1 MNQPSGQ
8 ELNPFTNSRVKCTS
22 PTNTAFKQG
31 CQQNVL
37 SIDWLEI
44 NYLYHT
50 PDYEKYDGSEFIIG
64 DQYRVLEVKE
74 VGYPY
79 RWRGR
84 LYYQDYEVGSVQFG
98 MVMEHADSGLFSM
111 KFNNEILYSEYK
123 EHLYRLN
130 DLLEYKNIKR
140 LDLALDTSVPVRKT
154 ISDLIFGA
162 KTHELYDR
170 RKRLN
175 GVNYS
180 FDSDTFGTIY
190 IGSRSSDKSV
200 AIYDKMAEL
209 EKSNKQYIRDNYK
222 QAGDAELVDRVEI
235 RLRSKAVKRYPEIND
250 LALTNDQKVKEL
262 FVSTMD
268 GYIDLKE
275 RSNDSNSRR
284 WKTLKL
290 IDLDTIT
297 SKQLEKAEAP
307 APSETYKAKI
317 IAKQLYKDAQKCDSS
332 RKSVY
337 LDMAYEYVKKH
348 GLEDWFDSIVERE
361 VATEAI
367 TMEDIA
373 LRRDALKKHKLER
386 KKEEFLNKFANH
398 ADGIE
403 LAHPLKDKVHAG
415 RDKTSQSAGKPVPI

>member
-1 MNQPSGQ
+1 MPESSSQ
-8 ELNPFTNSRVKCTS
+8 ELNPLTNSRVKCTS
-22 PTNTAFKQG
+22 PSNTAFKQG

-50 PDYEKYDGSEFIIG
+50 PDYENYDGSDFKIG
-64 DQYRVLEVKE
+64 DLYSVLEVKE
-74 VGYPY
+74 AGYPY

-84 LYYQDYEVGSVQFG
+84 LYYQDYEVGCVQFG
-98 MVMEHADSGLFSM
+98 MVLEHADSALFSM

-130 DLLEYKNIKR
+130 DLLEYKNVKR
-140 LDLALDTSVPVRKT
+140 LDLALDTNVPVRKT
-154 ISDLIFGA
+154 MCDLMLGA
-162 KTHELYDR
+162 RTHELHDN
-170 RKRLN
+170 RKRFN
-175 GVNYS
+175 GVNYC
-180 FDSDTFGTIY
+180 FDSDTYGTIY

-200 AIYDKMAEL
+200 AIYDKAAEL
-209 EKSNKQYIRDNYK
+209 EKSNKQYIQDKYR

-275 RSNDSNSRR
+275 RSNDSNNRR
-284 WKTLKL
+284 WRTLKL

-307 APSETYKAKI
+307 APSEKYKAKI
-317 IAKQLYKDAQKCDSS
+317 IAKQLYKDAQKCDNS
-332 RKSVY
+332 RKTDY
-337 LDMAYEYVKKH
+337 LDIAYIYVQKF
-348 GLEDWFDSIVERE
+348 GLETWFNRLVERE
-361 VATEAI
+361 LKAP
-367 TMEDIA
+367 ME
-373 LRRDALKKHKLER
+373 LE
-386 KKEEFLNKFANH
+386 
-398 ADGIE
+398 
-403 LAHPLKDKVHAG
+403 
-415 RDKTSQSAGKPVPI
+415 PI

>member
-1 MNQPSGQ
+1 MSQSSGQ
-8 ELNPFTNSRVKCTS
+8 ELNPLTNSRVKCTS
-22 PTNTAFKQG
+22 PTNTAFKPE

-50 PDYEKYDGSEFIIG
+50 PDYEEYSGSEFIIG

-74 VGYPY
+74 AGYPY

-84 LYYQDYEVGSVQFG
+84 LYYQDYEIGSVQFG

-275 RSNDSNSRR
+275 RSNDSNNRR

-297 SKQLEKAEAP
+297 SKQLDKTEAP

-317 IAKQLYKDAQKCDSS
+317 IAKQLYKDAQKRNSS
-332 RKSVY
+332 RKSDY
-337 LDMAYEYVKKH
+337 LDMAYDYVEKC
-348 GLEDWFDSIVERE
+348 GLETWFNSVIEKEMTTGAV
-361 VATEAI
+361 
-367 TMEDIA
+367 
-373 LRRDALKKHKLER
+373 KLE
-386 KKEEFLNKFANH
+386 
-398 ADGIE
+398 
-403 LAHPLKDKVHAG
+403 P
-415 RDKTSQSAGKPVPI
+415 S